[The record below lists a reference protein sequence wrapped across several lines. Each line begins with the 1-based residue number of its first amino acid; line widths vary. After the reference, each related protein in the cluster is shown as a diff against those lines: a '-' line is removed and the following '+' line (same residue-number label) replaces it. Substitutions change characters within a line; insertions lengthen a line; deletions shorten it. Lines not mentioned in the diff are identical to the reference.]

1 MTPTSRPRFC
11 STSCAASS
19 PAADARPVFLH
30 RMAHAIL
37 PGVAGV
43 VRCRFALYFCAP
55 PALSVSPSN
64 SSTSMAIHSS
74 SPYLHVPPG
83 ARWKDAVAGRRPD
96 DIDPHLAPSLLIEPS
111 HQVASA
117 GSCFAQRIA
126 EALQQSGYG
135 YMVAEQGPPFLSAD
149 EKKAQGY
156 GVYSAR
162 YGNIYTT
169 LQLLQLLERAYGRFE
184 PAEPLWRTSEGG
196 YVDPFRPAV
205 QPGGYATESECL
217 WDRRAH
223 LAAVRAMFEQLDV
236 FVFTLGLTEAWLSEA
251 DGAVFPVCPGSGL
264 GGVYDPQRHRYHN
277 FSVAEVSE
285 QLTRFVD
292 VLAQINPRAQ
302 VIVTVSPVPLMATFE
317 ARHVLQASTYSKS
330 VLRVACEELVRSRA
344 QAHYFASYEIVTA
357 SGDSNSYFAPD
368 RRSVTPAAVE
378 HVIACFRRQYM
389 AADAA
394 PPDAEPQPAA
404 VAPTLPDQPLCDEQL
419 VMDAL
424 ARHAARET

>member
-1 MTPTSRPRFC
+1 MPTSRRKCC
-11 STSCAASS
+11 SISCAASNR
-19 PAADARPVFLH
+19 AANARAAFQ
-30 RMAHAIL
+30 RDTAHAIL
-37 PGVAGV
+37 ASEAGASAAV
-43 VRCRFALYFCAP
+43 FRCIAC
-55 PALSVSPSN
+55 
-64 SSTSMAIHSS
+64 
-74 SPYLHVPPG
+74 
-83 ARWKDAVAGRRPD
+83 GRRHSPFRHP
-96 DIDPHLAPSLLIEPS
+96 IQAHPWPCTLPRPICIFHPQRAGKTRWP
-111 HQVASA
+111 A

-126 EALQQSGYG
+126 EALQHSGYG
-135 YMVAEQGPPFLSAD
+135 YMVTEPGPPFLSAD
-149 EKKAQGY
+149 DRKTHGY

-169 LQLLQLLERAYGRFE
+169 LQLLQLVERAYGRFE
-184 PAEPLWRTSEGG
+184 PAEPLWRTADGA
-196 YVDPFRPAV
+196 YVDQFRPAV

-236 FVFTLGLTEAWLSEA
+236 FVFTLGLTEAWLSDA

-344 QAHYFASYEIVTA
+344 QAHYFASYEIVSA

-378 HVIACFRRQYM
+378 
-389 AADAA
+389 
-394 PPDAEPQPAA
+394 
-404 VAPTLPDQPLCDEQL
+404 
-419 VMDAL
+419 
-424 ARHAARET
+424 

>member
-1 MTPTSRPRFC
+1 
-11 STSCAASS
+11 
-19 PAADARPVFLH
+19 
-30 RMAHAIL
+30 MA
-37 PGVAGV
+37 
-43 VRCRFALYFCAP
+43 
-55 PALSVSPSN
+55 
-64 SSTSMAIHSS
+64 MHSS
-74 SPYLHVPPG
+74 SPYLHIPPA
-83 ARWKDAVAGRRPD
+83 ARWKDAVAGRPPA

-111 HQVASA
+111 HRVASA

-126 EALQQSGYG
+126 EALQHSGYG
-135 YMVAEQGPPFLSAD
+135 YMVTEPGPPFLSAD
-149 EKKAQGY
+149 DRKTHGY

-169 LQLLQLLERAYGRFE
+169 LQLLQLVERAYGRFE
-184 PAEPLWRTSEGG
+184 PAEPLWRTADGA

-378 HVIACFRRQYM
+378 HVIACFRRLYM

-404 VAPTLPDQPLCDEQL
+404 VAPPLPEQPLCDEQL